1 MLLQNVSLHNK
12 VILITGAAGFVG
24 ANLVMSLFNN
34 IENSLIIGVDSVN
47 DYYDVSLKEYRL
59 QQIVSSVKHDNQWIF
74 KKGNIADKE
83 FLQSIFDRY
92 KPDVVVN
99 LAAQDRKSVV

>member
-34 IENSLIIGVDSVN
+34 IENSLIICVYSFNV
-47 DYYDVSLKEYRL
+47 YYYVSLKEYRL
-59 QQIVSSVKHDNQWIF
+59 HQIVSS
-74 KKGNIADKE
+74 
-83 FLQSIFDRY
+83 L
-92 KPDVVVN
+92 
-99 LAAQDRKSVV
+99 

>member
-34 IENSLIIGVDSVN
+34 I
-47 DYYDVSLKEYRL
+47 
-59 QQIVSSVKHDNQWIF
+59 
-74 KKGNIADKE
+74 KK
-83 FLQSIFDRY
+83 
-92 KPDVVVN
+92 
-99 LAAQDRKSVV
+99 

>member
-24 ANLVMSLFNN
+24 ANLVMSLLKNV
-34 IENSLIIGVDSVN
+34 ESSCIIGIDSVN

-59 QQIVSSVKHDNQWIF
+59 QQIESLRDNGIN
-74 KKGNIADKE
+74 GYLRRGI
-83 FLQSIFDRY
+83 
-92 KPDVVVN
+92 
-99 LAAQDRKSVV
+99 